1 MRRKQIM
8 LTIGN
13 RNYEI
18 ADTTQ
23 GYASLVAAR
32 KRCAIRIAY
41 GAVGANGCGKW
52 LPTELPTPSSWAS
65 LVSGSGQG

>member
-1 MRRKQIM
+1 MINSDGGTVRRKQIM

-41 GAVGANGCGKW
+41 GAVADGIAGHAMDHDGGFIR
-52 LPTELPTPSSWAS
+52 
-65 LVSGSGQG
+65 GSA